1 MVPVR
6 IKIHSMTKDSGDG
19 SMTFVA
25 YGSLAEKNG
34 TTFVRYEESAV
45 TGMEGTKTTL
55 KWTADTL
62 TVIRHGKYEHRQ
74 YYERGRNTSFN
85 YVTPYLSIPMVV
97 FTRLL
102 TAEKGKGRW
111 LLALEYDVSM
121 DQQPNG
127 RISLKIEIEEEEV
140 SGH

>member
-19 SMTFVA
+19 PMTFVA

-55 KWTADTL
+55 KGC
-62 TVIRHGKYEHRQ
+62 VKY
-74 YYERGRNTSFN
+74 F
-85 YVTPYLSIPMVV
+85 V
-97 FTRLL
+97 
-102 TAEKGKGRW
+102 
-111 LLALEYDVSM
+111 
-121 DQQPNG
+121 
-127 RISLKIEIEEEEV
+127 
-140 SGH
+140 

>member
-19 SMTFVA
+19 PMTFVA

-45 TGMEGTKTTL
+45 TGIG
-55 KWTADTL
+55 
-62 TVIRHGKYEHRQ
+62 HGKYEHRQ